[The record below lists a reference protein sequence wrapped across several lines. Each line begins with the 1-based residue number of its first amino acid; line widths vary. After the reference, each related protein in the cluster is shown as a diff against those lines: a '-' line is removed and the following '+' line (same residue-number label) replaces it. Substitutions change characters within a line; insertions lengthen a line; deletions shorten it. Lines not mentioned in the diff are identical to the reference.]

1 MSPRAGPSTSRTR
14 NHRPRRFHF
23 YCQEIRLGDDTF
35 QMQFGCIRHNSTTAT
50 HSENNTSQMITNCA
64 SFTKNAEEPDNV
76 LFVPNRNVL
85 LTEARWGVGNGP
97 TPDETEGARQAGR

>member
-23 YCQEIRLGDDTF
+23 YCQEITFGDDTF

-64 SFTKNAEEPDNV
+64 SFTKNAEEPI
-76 LFVPNRNVL
+76 
-85 LTEARWGVGNGP
+85 LTNY
-97 TPDETEGARQAGR
+97 RQAVLNLVSRQNENVPFSSKVRMSPLRRGFS